1 MTMFGFLPTRE
12 LRHGHAGL
20 AFALLLLLLLTLL
33 YAILRYLRYT
43 TLHNWIFDN
52 ARVRAEVIYSVL
64 FQVPLTMVYP
74 ICAS

>member
-1 MTMFGFLPTRE
+1 
-12 LRHGHAGL
+12 
-20 AFALLLLLLLTLL
+20 LLLLLLLTLL